1 MASSDLPSTAQN
13 LQQLLKNVSQAKK
26 VHDSR
31 SARNKRENFFDDRIA
46 CSQRSKSA
54 ANWQSRKSDL
64 VSLLQCTAPGSIG
77 CTVQRQQYNWSAS
90 NMSQQIQQTA
100 PQSSSVQHR
109 FSVKSIGE
117 SLNITYQGSTHLESV
132 PFSPS
137 SHSNVS
143 FFNAPMIRGLSPQ
156 WKSNKLNHLIDA
168 KQEGNCIDRNCLQQ
182 NASKSSANDVDSKFS
197 TMLSCAQARVLPVK
211 RNLEAELNVDQ
222 TDGST
227 SKRKVRMG
235 WSPHKRKLSN
245 EKDQVL
251 PPVLVI
257 SSDEED
263 SDNTRK
269 EKNLI
274 SSARIGMLKPKKD
287 VKVSSTALNIALQL
301 PLASGITDGGSGHSK
316 PVDHLESSPLLDHLN
331 YGLSILDEPQKILD
345 ALEEVLRERPKRLRV
360 SLRSLYTY
368 SKLGCL
374 SKVLSILL
382 ENLNPAAGVHSE
394 DGKSA
399 LHAAASKGH
408 LDILVILVYKA
419 AGNID
424 VMDKYRRTPLFI
436 AVEKG
441 HLKAAQ
447 FLYKAGA
454 SLACKNFDGM
464 GLTHVAAHKGHV
476 RILKWLLSHQRDLC
490 EQDNGGWTSLMWAA
504 EDGNSEALKLL
515 VKKGAKTDT
524 RDNELNTVLHWASMA
539 GALEGCEV
547 LLNAKC
553 NLNSIN
559 MYGDTPLHIAAREG
573 NADVV
578 KLFLLR
584 GADTSIRNKEGKMPM
599 DVSRERFRI
608 IRNACYKFLTAFRG
622 EGKKISTI
630 FISLPLFRWRSLF
643 C

>member
-1 MASSDLPSTAQN
+1 MIIVDGIFLVKDGKLTVLFILFPAQN

-235 WSPHKRKLSN
+235 WSPHKRQFLFLFTFVIILLSLFN
-245 EKDQVL
+245 
-251 PPVLVI
+251 
-257 SSDEED
+257 S
-263 SDNTRK
+263 
-269 EKNLI
+269 
-274 SSARIGMLKPKKD
+274 
-287 VKVSSTALNIALQL
+287 
-301 PLASGITDGGSGHSK
+301 
-316 PVDHLESSPLLDHLN
+316 
-331 YGLSILDEPQKILD
+331 
-345 ALEEVLRERPKRLRV
+345 
-360 SLRSLYTY
+360 
-368 SKLGCL
+368 
-374 SKVLSILL
+374 SKVEHNKFNNFFTFSI
-382 ENLNPAAGVHSE
+382 A
-394 DGKSA
+394 
-399 LHAAASKGH
+399 
-408 LDILVILVYKA
+408 KA
-419 AGNID
+419 I
-424 VMDKYRRTPLFI
+424 K
-436 AVEKG
+436 
-441 HLKAAQ
+441 
-447 FLYKAGA
+447 
-454 SLACKNFDGM
+454 
-464 GLTHVAAHKGHV
+464 
-476 RILKWLLSHQRDLC
+476 
-490 EQDNGGWTSLMWAA
+490 
-504 EDGNSEALKLL
+504 
-515 VKKGAKTDT
+515 
-524 RDNELNTVLHWASMA
+524 
-539 GALEGCEV
+539 
-547 LLNAKC
+547 
-553 NLNSIN
+553 
-559 MYGDTPLHIAAREG
+559 
-573 NADVV
+573 
-578 KLFLLR
+578 
-584 GADTSIRNKEGKMPM
+584 
-599 DVSRERFRI
+599 
-608 IRNACYKFLTAFRG
+608 
-622 EGKKISTI
+622 
-630 FISLPLFRWRSLF
+630 
-643 C
+643 